1 MDNKFKKSVQFSL
14 SIAVITFVLAAI
26 FSVISSSVLS
36 GVIWIFGLVIVLI
49 IVFTGVV
56 FDMLGIAATAAAEQP
71 FHAMASEKVKGAKEA
86 IAIVRN
92 ADRFASFCNDV
103 IGDISG
109 IVSGTASAVVVI
121 QLANSF
127 GYSDGSTIQIVISV
141 VLTSIVAALTVG
153 GKALGKFLAIN
164 KSTDI
169 IFFAAKIIAWLEN
182 RLKVRIVTSAP
193 SSTKKSR

>member
-1 MDNKFKKSVQFSL
+1 MDNKLKKSLKFSL

-36 GVIWIFGLVIVLI
+36 GVVWIIGLVIVFM
-49 IVFTGVV
+49 IVFTGVI
-56 FDMLGIAATAAAEQP
+56 FDMLGIAATAAQEQP
-71 FHAMASEKVKGAKEA
+71 FHAMASEKVNGAKEA

-121 QLANSF
+121 QLANNF
-127 GYSDGSTIQIVISV
+127 GYSDGSTVQIVISV
-141 VLTSIVAALTVG
+141 ILTSIVAALTVG
-153 GKALGKFLAIN
+153 GKALGKFFAIN

-169 IFFAAKIIAWLEN
+169 IFFAAKVISWLEK

>member
-1 MDNKFKKSVQFSL
+1 MDNKLKKAVNFSL

-36 GVIWIFGLVIVLI
+36 GVMWIIGLIIVFI

-56 FDMLGIAATAAAEQP
+56 FDMLGIAATAAEEKP
-71 FHAMASEKVKGAKEA
+71 FHAMASEKVPGSKEA

-109 IVSGTASAVVVI
+109 IVSGTASTVVVL
-121 QLANSF
+121 QLASSF
-127 GYSDGSTIQIVISV
+127 GYTEGSAVQIGINVF
-141 VLTSIVAALTVG
+141 LTSIVAALTVG
-153 GKALGKFLAIN
+153 GKALGKFFAIN
-164 KSTDI
+164 HSTRI
-169 IFFAAKIIAWLEN
+169 IFFAARSDCLVRKQIKCKNII
-182 RLKVRIVTSAP
+182 KHDVVH
-193 SSTKKSR
+193 